1 MRWAA
6 ACVCLL
12 LNLLPVHASA
22 QGEGTRATFREVH
35 LGMEVRLELVGD
47 TARLERIARRAFDRI
62 DSLDLILSDWRAESA
77 LRRLE
82 LAPVARWVSV
92 PRELAEVLWL
102 ANSVA
107 RATDGAFD
115 PTIGALTRLWREAA
129 RTGKPIDAAARRRA
143 RALVDY
149 RAVTVDTVQSR
160 VRVARAGVRFDLG
173 AIAKGW
179 ILDALIVQM
188 RAERVDAALI
198 EAGGD
203 IAVFTA
209 VAALPAWRIRVERAG
224 GDTVLMV
231 RDGAVSTSGPSAQS
245 LFRRDGR
252 GESHVMRPSTGMGLR
267 DGRHVT
273 VTGTRAALTD
283 ALATAMTLVPRE
295 QGKRVA
301 RHFGVHV
308 LFRTDEDAGHP

>member
-1 MRWAA
+1 M
-6 ACVCLL
+6 
-12 LNLLPVHASA
+12 HASA
-22 QGEGTRATFREVH
+22 QGEETRATFREVH
-35 LGMEVRLELVGD
+35 LGLEVRLELVGD

-82 LAPVARWVSV
+82 LAPVGRWVSV

-149 RAVTVDTVQSR
+149 RVVTVDTVQSR

-179 ILDALIVQM
+179 ILDALIVQL
-188 RAERVDAALI
+188 RAEHVDAALI

-209 VAALPAWRIRVERAG
+209 IAAWPAWRIRVERAS

-267 DGRHVT
+267 DGQQVT
-273 VTGTRAALTD
+273 VMGARAALTD
-283 ALATAMTLVPRE
+283 ALATAMTLLPRAKGE
-295 QGKRVA
+295 DLAHQ
-301 RHFGVHV
+301 FGVQV
-308 LFRTDEDAGHP
+308 MGRTSTRGDLR